1 MSKLEN
7 LHLALLFKLSGSARV
22 QQFDVVSPTT
32 VCLLFFT
39 VYVVFSPQIGS
50 HTSNISNLSVPAHQL
65 YIPVCWKYIFPP
77 CAISSLRKS
86 RLWCLRS
93 VGRCVRRP
101 VNLQQSQKSSYFF
114 PAEPATLSQEQLEY
128 DALHDHAPENHN
140 GKFSYSGFVSIKP
153 KIVKIE
159 KYKEKICLM
168 ERCLAEK
175 TEDTFLTKMT

>member
-1 MSKLEN
+1 MGCRGQKWEIKLSGKYLNEFDKLVVQVKKRSTWTFAQHKLQTAVGLSSFKIAVSKLEN

-22 QQFDVVSPTT
+22 QQFDVASPTT

-114 PAEPATLSQEQLEY
+114 LQRQQLS
-128 DALHDHAPENHN
+128 PRN
-140 GKFSYSGFVSIKP
+140 S
-153 KIVKIE
+153 
-159 KYKEKICLM
+159 
-168 ERCLAEK
+168 
-175 TEDTFLTKMT
+175 